1 MENRFRIDILAL
13 ILFLSIA
20 IIGIASVYSATS
32 NQGVFTLFEGRSGKQ
47 LVWFC
52 ASLFFGIVIFLLN
65 ANFFELFS
73 IYFYILFML
82 LLVLVL
88 AIGVD
93 INGARSWIKIGLFS
107 LQPSEFAKYG
117 TSFAVA
123 TIISRIGFSF
133 QNKND
138 ILKLAAVTLIPMGL
152 IIIQGDMGSALVFLS
167 FILVFYIEGLTPT
180 IILLGLFMILVFVLT
195 LVYSALYFSIAVI
208 LLLFLFYAFTYTNKK
223 LLIPSLSIVGFAIV
237 FSMSVQFLFDN
248 FLKEHQQKRIQV
260 TLNLIED
267 NMGAGY
273 NVNQSKIA
281 IGSGGFSGK
290 GFLNGSH
297 TKGNFIPEQETDF
310 IFCTI
315 GEEGG
320 WVMSSITIALY
331 IGFILRLYYLS
342 SRAKKKYKRI
352 FISSLASIIF
362 FHVLVNIGMTIGI
375 MPVIGIPLPLIS
387 YGGSSILAFGLFIFT
402 ALKMDATRDRDLE
415 SVFS

>member
-93 INGARSWIKIGLFS
+93 INGARSWIKIGSFS

-167 FILVFYIEGLTPT
+167 FILVFYIEGLTPA

-195 LVYSALYFSIAVI
+195 LVYSALYFSIAAI

-223 LLIPSLSIVGFAIV
+223 LLIPSLSIVGFTIV

-415 SVFS
+415 SVFT

>member
-93 INGARSWIKIGLFS
+93 INGARSWIKIGSFS

-167 FILVFYIEGLTPT
+167 FILVFYIEGLTPA

-195 LVYSALYFSIAVI
+195 LVYSALYFSIAAI

-260 TLNLIED
+260 TLNLIEE

-415 SVFS
+415 SVFT

>member
-93 INGARSWIKIGLFS
+93 INGARSWIKIGSFS

-167 FILVFYIEGLTPT
+167 FILVFYIEGLTPA

-195 LVYSALYFSIAVI
+195 LVYSALYFSIAAI

-260 TLNLIED
+260 TLNLIDD

-415 SVFS
+415 SVFT

>member
-32 NQGVFTLFEGRSGKQ
+32 NQGIFTLFEGRSGKQ

-93 INGARSWIKIGLFS
+93 INGARSWIKIGSFS

-167 FILVFYIEGLTPT
+167 FILVFYIEGLTPA

-195 LVYSALYFSIAVI
+195 LVYSALYFSIAAI

-223 LLIPSLSIVGFAIV
+223 LLIPSISIVGFAIV

-415 SVFS
+415 SVFT

>member
-93 INGARSWIKIGLFS
+93 INGARSWIKIGSFS

-195 LVYSALYFSIAVI
+195 LVYSALYFSIAAI
-208 LLLFLFYAFTYTNKK
+208 LLVFLFYAFTYTNKK

-415 SVFS
+415 SVFT

>member
-20 IIGIASVYSATS
+20 IIGIGSVYSATS

-93 INGARSWIKIGLFS
+93 INGARSWIKIGSFS

-195 LVYSALYFSIAVI
+195 LVYSALYFSIAAI
-208 LLLFLFYAFTYTNKK
+208 LLVFLFYAFTYTNKK

-415 SVFS
+415 SVFT

>member
-93 INGARSWIKIGLFS
+93 INGARSWIKIGSFS

-167 FILVFYIEGLTPT
+167 FILVFYIEGLTPA

-195 LVYSALYFSIAVI
+195 LVYSALYFSIAAI

-223 LLIPSLSIVGFAIV
+223 LLIPSISIVGFAIV

-331 IGFILRLYYLS
+331 IGFTLRLYYLS

-415 SVFS
+415 SVFT